1 VTAESLQAE
10 GFIHCSTAE
19 QVEATANRIFR
30 GSGELLLLEVDP
42 ARLTAPL
49 KYERATDVG
58 DEFPHIY
65 GLLNLD
71 AVTRTIALPEG
82 PEGYV
87 LPPELRSS

>member
-1 VTAESLQAE
+1 
-10 GFIHCSTAE
+10 
-19 QVEATANRIFR
+19 
-30 GSGELLLLEVDP
+30 VDP